1 MPLDTLEIFGKEYTN
16 VKGFKATDNNDSIK
30 AYIRPQG
37 TMSITAN
44 GTGIDVTE
52 YAEVDV
58 AVPAP
63 LPTLQ
68 SKTRSYT
75 PIETAQSETV
85 TADTGYDGLDEV
97 SVSVGAIPSSYV
109 GSGVPTQ
116 AAQTITPGTSDQTIA
131 SGKYLTGTQT
141 IKGDAN
147 LVAANIKKDVQI
159 FGVTGTHEGGGGES
173 ILHEYAGVFYGANE
187 GIYFNVTDSLP
198 VAVFDE
204 DHSPTILL
212 SVGNEIFTLY
222 AYFNSSNY
230 TDGTFELIGPDTDYS
245 TVVVLLGDCPVI
257 QNGIIKTIH
266 VSTEDLSDPYDF
278 YEASIRLTIID
289 RRVS

>member
-52 YAEVDV
+52 YAEVNV

-147 LVAANIKKDVQI
+147 LIAGNIKKDVQI
-159 FGVTGTHEGGGGES
+159 FGVTGTYEGGGGGS
-173 ILHEYAGVFYGANE
+173 SVFHEYVGQYTGNSIWFD
-187 GIYFNVTDSLP
+187 IRDSLP
-198 VAVFDE
+198 EATFTDVNP
-204 DHSPTILL
+204 PTI
-212 SVGNEIFTLY
+212 IMCTY
-222 AYFNSSNY
+222 ADSYPYYTYWSSFVLP
-230 TDGTFELIGPDTDYS
+230 DGVFGLFGPDTDFSGFQGIEGECY
-245 TVVVLLGDCPVI
+245 I
-257 QNGIIKTIH
+257 QNGIITDII
-266 VSTEDLSDPYDF
+266 VDISNLYDGSVF
-278 YEASIRLTIID
+278 ADTDIRLIVID